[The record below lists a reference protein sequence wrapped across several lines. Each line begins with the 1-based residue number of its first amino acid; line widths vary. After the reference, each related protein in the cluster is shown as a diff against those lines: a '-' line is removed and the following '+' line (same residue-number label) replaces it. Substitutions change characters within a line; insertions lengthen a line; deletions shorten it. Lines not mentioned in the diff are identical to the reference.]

1 MGNWWKIAKLELRLA
16 FKDKESVIWSLAAPI
31 AFAWFFGTM
40 FGIGPTPDTRVAI
53 DHGTNPEYV
62 GTIFK
67 GLLEKK
73 GIVVLEERQATIV
86 LPDSLIHS
94 IIEGDD
100 ADIEI
105 IRGGLGDR
113 RVQQLSMRVREILFT
128 LTFAV
133 KKNWLVAAP
142 DSAAIAALVES
153 NGPIYIE
160 SRHLGKVPH
169 TASGFEHQ
177 LPAMVV
183 MFLLFQLTTYF
194 LVMWVQDV
202 QSGKIKRITM
212 SPTSV
217 RQLFLGQVVS
227 RFLWGCLQVLM
238 IAGVGSLLLGVRL
251 EWPWGY
257 AAIMLAAYMV
267 TAISL
272 GLLLASFFT
281 SLEKANAV
289 GVITAL
295 VLAALGGCWWPL
307 EIITSQVMR
316 AVPMFL
322 PTGLMMNAVGDFT
335 AYGKDAAFPT
345 INFLGL
351 LAMTAVF
358 MPLGIRRLHRQIVG

>member
-16 FKDKESVIWSLAAPI
+16 FRDKESVIWSLAAPI

-40 FGIGPTPDTRVAI
+40 FGGGPTPQTRVSI
-53 DHGTNPEYV
+53 DRGTNPGYV
-62 GTIFK
+62 EDIFK

-73 GIVVLEERQATIV
+73 GVVVLEGQRATIA
-86 LPDSLIHS
+86 LPDSLMHS
-94 IIEGDD
+94 IIDGGD
-100 ADIEI
+100 ADVEI
-105 IRGGLGDR
+105 IRGGLGDQR
-113 RVQQLSMRVREILFT
+113 AQQLSMRVREILFT
-128 LTFAV
+128 LTFAAR
-133 KKNWLVAAP
+133 KDWLAAAP

-153 NGPIYIE
+153 NGPIYVE

-183 MFLLFQLTTYF
+183 MFLLFQLTTFF

-212 SPTSV
+212 SPTTV
-217 RQLFLGQVVS
+217 RQLFLGQLVS

-238 IAGVGSLLLGVRL
+238 IAGVGALVLGVRL

-257 AAIMLAAYMV
+257 AAIMLAAYMAA
-267 TAISL
+267 AISL

-307 EIITSQVMR
+307 EIITSQAMR
-316 AVPMFL
+316 TVPMFL
-322 PTGLMMNAVGDFT
+322 PTGLMMNAVGGFT
-335 AYGKDAAFPT
+335 AYGRDAAFPL

-358 MPLGIRRLHRQIVG
+358 MPLGIRRLRRQIRG